1 MQAPADPQE
10 ILRDRDAEIAKIRA
24 RVEWTEEAK
33 NERIAA
39 VHEWAQREYAEAREA
54 ERERIQQRLE
64 STKRAVFD
72 IPTGYGSSYAEE
84 AQINHLFRAALAE
97 VKAATENTES
107 ATQTLDALLD
117 QALLTGD
124 FLLARACFHRAIEL
138 GNRKI
143 ELVDQ
148 SIDLGGQKI
157 VDRFLANTPVDD
169 KKWQR
174 YTKAAAEAVQATSF
188 ESLYAGAM
196 MDQQFAS

>member
-1 MQAPADPQE
+1 MATQANQTADPRQILQE
-10 ILRDRDAEIAKIRA
+10 RDAEIASIRG

-97 VKAATENTES
+97 VKAATENTE
-107 ATQTLDALLD
+107 
-117 QALLTGD
+117 
-124 FLLARACFHRAIEL
+124 
-138 GNRKI
+138 
-143 ELVDQ
+143 
-148 SIDLGGQKI
+148 
-157 VDRFLANTPVDD
+157 
-169 KKWQR
+169 
-174 YTKAAAEAVQATSF
+174 
-188 ESLYAGAM
+188 
-196 MDQQFAS
+196 